1 MARPRIRKPIRALV
15 NAYLKELEQYAGLS
29 IDAAYVF
36 GSQTLGGARKASDID
51 VCVVSSKFKNSHEA
65 LRWLWRNKPMA
76 FSKIEPVGYSRNGFN
91 EFKNPLIAEIKS
103 TGIRMR

>member
-1 MARPRIRKPIRALV
+1 M
-15 NAYLKELEQYAGLS
+15 NAYLNELERHAGLS

-36 GSQTLGGARKASDID
+36 GSQARGGARPTSDVD

-76 FSKIEPVGYSRNGFN
+76 FSKIEPVGYHRNAFN
-91 EFKNPLIAEIKS
+91 EFTNPLIAEIKA

>member
-1 MARPRIRKPIRALV
+1 MARPRIKKPIRTLV
-15 NAYLKELEQYAGLS
+15 NAYLKELEQHVGLS

-36 GSQTLGGARKASDID
+36 GSQARGDARPTSDVD

-65 LRWLWRNKPMA
+65 LRWLWRNKSMA
-76 FSKIEPVGYSRNGFN
+76 FSKIEPVGYSRSAFN
-91 EFKNPLIAEIKS
+91 EFMSPLIAEIKA